1 MRKARIISQGAYL
14 PPRVLSN
21 QELEK
26 MVDTTDEWIF
36 SRTGIKERRIAG
48 EDEATSDMGVK
59 AAKNALKEAGLKPSD
74 IDLILVCTMTPDHLC
89 PSTAAIIQS
98 KLGARQIGA
107 MDLQAACTGYLY
119 GLSVAKAY
127 IEAGMA
133 NYVLVIASEKMSSVI
148 DYRDRNSCVLFGDG
162 AAASIVAGKGAGFA
176 IDNLSLGSDGKAAD
190 LIIVPGGG
198 SRYPTTAQ
206 SVAEGKHFF
215 TMNGKEVFKHAVRR
229 MGSAAKDC
237 LDSAN
242 LTTDEISW
250 VIPHQANMRI
260 MTALSKSFNLPD
272 EKIYKTVQKYG
283 NTSASSIA
291 IALSELIQ
299 EQPIKKGEHLLL
311 VAFGGGLTWGA
322 ALLTKV

>member
-98 KLGARQIGA
+98 KLGARKIGA

-176 IDNLSLGSDGKAAD
+176 IDNLSLGSDGEAAD

-237 LDSAN
+237 LDSAK